1 MVSFY
6 AKEIAYS
13 WKKEIKDKKEASWV
27 IKEDDEQLGEK
38 DSDQKCKITLQ
49 VWNNMLYLSL
59 VIP

>member
-6 AKEIAYS
+6 AKEIACS

-38 DSDQKCKITLQ
+38 DSDQKCIITLQ